1 MVFAMA
7 PMLLFQNGKM
17 IFDILIFEKEP
28 FHKTTFVRLI
38 GSHDAVYLL
47 VVFTMLVSL
56 MSVMDALALDSI
68 HSINLFN
75 IPIVLYQV
83 VKIMDTKQARLANSL
98 FPLVTFVFTCIVIYI
113 YLAAYIVACKD

>member
-1 MVFAMA
+1 
-7 PMLLFQNGKM
+7 
-17 IFDILIFEKEP
+17 
-28 FHKTTFVRLI
+28 
-38 GSHDAVYLL
+38 
-47 VVFTMLVSL
+47 MLVSL

-75 IPIVLYQV
+75 VPIVLYQV

-113 YLAAYIVACKD
+113 YLAAYIVASKD